1 MTSPTRDSQVA
12 DVRPAVSARVITVSD
27 RSAAGVRDDLSG
39 PAARS
44 VLEAAGYDV
53 TTVIVPDGEDVVEA
67 ALREALASG
76 TRLVVTSG
84 GTGVGPRDRTPEG
97 TRRVVERELPGVA
110 HLLLMRGLRASPHAA
125 LSRGIVG
132 VSGRSVIA
140 NLPGKPSAVTES
152 LEVLVPLFPHLFSQL
167 DGGDH

>member
-1 MTSPTRDSQVA
+1 MVSPIHDSQVVDA
-12 DVRPAVSARVITVSD
+12 RHAVAARVITVSD

-39 PAARS
+39 AAARRL
-44 VLEAAGYDV
+44 LEIAGYDV
-53 TTVIVPDGEDVVEA
+53 TTVIVSDGADVVEA
-67 ALREALASG
+67 ALRDALASG
-76 TRLVVTSG
+76 ARLVITSG

-110 HLLLMRGLRASPHAA
+110 HLLLMRGLQVSPHAA

-132 VSGRSVIA
+132 VSGRSVVA

-152 LEVLVPLFPHLFSQL
+152 LEVLVPLLRHLLDQL